1 MNKGWFGRALAFLR
15 GSVRGQIL
23 TVLVGCLFVGS
34 LLLALVYYFHTRRVA
49 LGQLRNS
56 YSNLGATVSGL
67 SAYNLQFNKSGL
79 KDTVDQLVKADA
91 SLYWVEFAD
100 EKGAVVQAGGALKQA
115 PYARPEGSPGSAL
128 WSRVDTPLGSGLL
141 LRVPILVAEAA
152 SSGIGEIGF
161 EAPQP
166 TAGEHR
172 VRRLGELRMV
182 VGLESLGA
190 LRRGFIGFGALVVLL
205 GTVAGT
211 LLTLPVARFIVAPLE
226 VLSADARRIA
236 GGQLTGFREEI
247 RRSDELGQLSATF
260 REMGASLA
268 GMVREARDGM
278 RRVEEGASVQA
289 RQLALAL
296 EDAKA
301 QESATREA
309 GAEVK
314 AIQGA
319 VGEVSRLM
327 EGLSELAEE
336 VSSSVL
342 QMAASIDQIAANT
355 QGLNDAVGTV
365 ATTMTQ
371 NVAANREV
379 DASTETLNR
388 FVEDTSAAMTEME
401 GSIRQIE
408 ENAAKTRKAT
418 EAVASEAQA
427 GAKAMEDSR
436 SSVDQLRSSF
446 ASTTE
451 VMKLLGRRSQEVG
464 NILAVIDE
472 VMEQTHLLALN
483 AAIIAAQAGE
493 HGKPFAVVAG
503 EIKGL
508 AEKTSVST
516 REISTIIDAVQRDV
530 QQAVQA
536 VEDQRAIVDETVA
549 VAREGLGVF
558 ARIQEAVKP
567 SLQMVQEIARA
578 TSEQSRGAAGIVRS
592 TERLRDLAHQLRQA
606 TKEQTVGSEQVLEA
620 VNRIRSLSQE
630 VRRATSEQS
639 AGSTLIRQAMD
650 RLTSAVADVMAQNQV
665 QSNAGR
671 AVERAMGSLAE
682 KSQAIARRVQESSD
696 LAASLSQ
703 RAEALSR
710 SMSRF
715 RIEEG

>member
-1 MNKGWFGRALAFLR
+1 
-15 GSVRGQIL
+15 
-23 TVLVGCLFVGS
+23 
-34 LLLALVYYFHTRRVA
+34 
-49 LGQLRNS
+49 
-56 YSNLGATVSGL
+56 
-67 SAYNLQFNKSGL
+67 
-79 KDTVDQLVKADA
+79 
-91 SLYWVEFAD
+91 
-100 EKGAVVQAGGALKQA
+100 
-115 PYARPEGSPGSAL
+115 
-128 WSRVDTPLGSGLL
+128 
-141 LRVPILVAEAA
+141 
-152 SSGIGEIGF
+152 
-161 EAPQP
+161 
-166 TAGEHR
+166 
-172 VRRLGELRMV
+172 
-182 VGLESLGA
+182 
-190 LRRGFIGFGALVVLL
+190 
-205 GTVAGT
+205 
-211 LLTLPVARFIVAPLE
+211 
-226 VLSADARRIA
+226 
-236 GGQLTGFREEI
+236 
-247 RRSDELGQLSATF
+247 
-260 REMGASLA
+260 
-268 GMVREARDGM
+268 
-278 RRVEEGASVQA
+278 
-289 RQLALAL
+289 
-296 EDAKA
+296 
-301 QESATREA
+301 
-309 GAEVK
+309 
-314 AIQGA
+314 
-319 VGEVSRLM
+319 M

-408 ENAAKTRKAT
+408 ENAARTRKAT

-436 SSVDQLRSSF
+436 SSVEQLRSSF

-516 REISTIIDAVQRDV
+516 REISTIIDSVQRDV
-530 QQAVQA
+530 QQAIHA
-536 VEDQRAIVDETVA
+536 VESQRAIVDETVA

-578 TSEQSRGAAGIVRS
+578 TSEQTKGATGIVRS

-606 TKEQTVGSEQVLEA
+606 TKEQTLGSEQILEA
-620 VNRIRSLSQE
+620 VNRIRSLSLE

-639 AGSTLIRQAMD
+639 AGSALIRQAMD
-650 RLTSAVADVMAQNQV
+650 RLTSAVADVMGQNQV
-665 QSNAGR
+665 QSNSGL